1 MILSALHIY
10 PIKSTAGLDRPFVDV
25 QARGL
30 ENDRRWLIVDDKG
43 RFLTGRDISRLVLI
57 RAQPEAEGLRLTAP
71 GMSDLCVATPGHAA
85 TRIAVTVWD
94 DVVDAACADAS
105 AGSWLGD
112 FLQRPVRLVMMDE
125 RSVRAVSSQPPNAP
139 ASVSFADGYPLL
151 AISQS
156 AVDSLNERLP
166 TPISMQRFRPNLVI
180 GDCPPHAEDSW
191 RRVRIGEIEFEA
203 VKTCVRCVFTTVDPV
218 LGARDPSGE
227 PLKTLKNY
235 RRSERGITFGMN
247 LIARGSGRIHVGDAV
262 VAC

>member
-1 MILSALHIY
+1 MILSALRIY
-10 PIKSTAGLDRPFVDV
+10 PIKSTAGLERAFVDV
-25 QARGL
+25 HARGL
-30 ENDRRWLIVDDKG
+30 EHDRRWMIVDDEG

-57 RAQPEAEGLRLTAP
+57 RAEPEAAGLRLTAP
-71 GMSDLCVATPGHAA
+71 GKSELCVAIPGDGAA
-85 TRIAVTVWD
+85 RLVVTVWD
-94 DVVDAACADAS
+94 DAVDAACADAS
-105 AGSWLGD
+105 VNSWLSE

-125 RSVRAVSSQPPNAP
+125 RSLRAVSLQPPTAP

-156 AVDSLNERLP
+156 AVDSLNEKLSL
-166 TPISMQRFRPNLVI
+166 PISVHRFRPNLVI
-180 GDCPPHAEDSW
+180 GNCPPHAEDSW
-191 RRVRIGEIEFEA
+191 RRVRIGEVEFEA

-218 LGARDPSGE
+218 LGVRDPSGE

-247 LIARGSGRIHVGDAV
+247 LIARGSGRISVGDAV